1 MDFDLELDDAATPL
15 TPGELDGLIPTHIT
29 LRHELNELEQQN
41 ITMADRWAFSRRR
54 DVVSEPFLRGL
65 HRRMFNRVWRW
76 AGQYRKSER
85 NIGVASYRV
94 EADLRQLIEDA
105 RYWIAHSSYPL
116 DELAVRFHHRLVSI
130 HPFANGNGRWS
141 RMAGDL
147 LAVQRG
153 ARRFTWGRA
162 NLQNIGDVRRAYI
175 DALRAADKHDPRPP
189 IMFARS

>member
-1 MDFDLELDDAATPL
+1 
-15 TPGELDGLIPTHIT
+15 
-29 LRHELNELEQQN
+29 
-41 ITMADRWAFSRRR
+41 
-54 DVVSEPFLRGL
+54 
-65 HRRMFNRVWRW
+65 
-76 AGQYRKSER
+76 
-85 NIGVASYRV
+85 
-94 EADLRQLIEDA
+94 
-105 RYWIAHSSYPL
+105 L